1 MGLFHP
7 LFFDRKEELRNGWW
21 ALVYLPFAFLAY
33 FMDRWSGALVLAL
46 PALALLKLQAR
57 PLKELGLGPDQRW
70 LPDFGFGLLCGAAI
84 LFLAALLSRGFGG
97 FHWERNA
104 EASLSVALAGAWLYL
119 AVAVYEELLF
129 HGYLLKRAVDGLG
142 FWPGLLLMALVF
154 AKSHWDNPG
163 IASRAALVWATVNIG
178 LAGLLLGLGY
188 LRFKSLAWPIGAH
201 LGWNWT
207 QGNLLGFA
215 VSGTTDTPG
224 WWRAVPH
231 PGHAAW
237 LTGGAFGLEA
247 SLPCALVCGAG
258 VVGLALWKGRAP
270 SAGPPTDGASGN
282 LP

>member
-1 MGLFHP
+1 MASLHWI
-7 LFFDRKEELRNGWW
+7 FFDRKDDFRNGWW
-21 ALVYLPFAFLAY
+21 ALAYLPFACFALLL
-33 FMDRWSGALVLAL
+33 DRWLGSLVLILA
-46 PALALLKLQAR
+46 ALALLKLQAR
-57 PLKELGLGPDQRW
+57 PLRELGVWPDRRW
-70 LPDFGFGLLCGAAI
+70 LLDFGFGLLCGGGI
-84 LFLAALLSRGFGG
+84 LALAALVSRGFGG

-104 EASLSVALAGAWLYL
+104 DASLSLLLAGAWLYL

-129 HGYLLKRAVDGLG
+129 HGYLLRRAVDGLG
-142 FWPGLLLMALVF
+142 LWPGLLLMGFVF
-154 AKSHWDNPG
+154 AKSHWENPG
-163 IASRAALVWATVNIG
+163 ITSEAALVWATVNIC

-188 LRFKSLAWPIGAH
+188 LRFRTLAWPMGAH

-231 PGHAAW
+231 PGHAPW

-247 SLPCALVCGAG
+247 SLPCALICGAG
-258 VVGLALWKGRAP
+258 VVALALWKGRPNAAP
-270 SAGPPTDGASGN
+270 STDGASGN